1 LTVKPLLTAS
11 TTLQPFVSSGRRLG
25 LLKLRYLSV
34 TLHDLSFPSAVYVRL
49 IEGEHGMHDLIWAP
63 SKPQAV

>member
-1 LTVKPLLTAS
+1 
-11 TTLQPFVSSGRRLG
+11 LQPFVSSGRRLG